1 MHVIVVVYEVLQYQY
16 LFLCP
21 TQLNLYFIL
30 QYLLIPESPQPV
42 VVKQRNTKT
51 TTEKLFRSR
60 TLLEMEGLTIQC
72 MRAPAKTTGQRHSWV
87 HLRSLWVPLDP
98 PSSTSSGHE
107 QNYINKNWYRDL
119 SLILS
124 NKFYLNGINCWSF
137 CKFDPAGEL
146 WAVGWHFY
154 FIIIIYISLGKILEN
169 LEYIH

>member
-72 MRAPAKTTGQRHSWV
+72 MRAPAKTTGQRHS
-87 HLRSLWVPLDP
+87 
-98 PSSTSSGHE
+98 
-107 QNYINKNWYRDL
+107 
-119 SLILS
+119 
-124 NKFYLNGINCWSF
+124 
-137 CKFDPAGEL
+137 
-146 WAVGWHFY
+146 
-154 FIIIIYISLGKILEN
+154 
-169 LEYIH
+169 